1 MARKQVGAIDA
12 NLLARVDEFRGD
24 VPRTRFVE
32 RALEAAL
39 GSSVPEAEKMQRPSS
54 APVPPR
60 ASAAELSAAFRKQSS
75 EHSAKVEA
83 ELAKM
88 EVARPSQTYRCPAG
102 HPFPKPPTSP
112 SARCPACSRVVV
124 PA

>member
-12 NLLARVDEFRGD
+12 DLLARVDEFRGD

-39 GSSVPEAEKMQRPSS
+39 GPA
-54 APVPPR
+54 R
-60 ASAAELSAAFRKQSS
+60 ASAAVEEASGKGSGSAGNGVA
-75 EHSAKVEA
+75 VA
-83 ELAKM
+83 ESHGPPSPPASP
-88 EVARPSQTYRCPAG
+88 RPPQTYKCPAG